1 MDYFYQFLLGEKKK
15 ISKYDYKGKVQ
26 KMSKSKRKKEKK
38 VNPYIKK
45 NKKTKIN
52 EESMVSQLNLY
63 MWILIMTDKKN
74 WYFMT

>member
-15 ISKYDYKGKVQ
+15 DLKIWLQRKSSKDEQV
-26 KMSKSKRKKEKK
+26 KKEKRK
-38 VNPYIKK
+38 ESKSLHK